1 LRSVLRRRTRSPD
14 ERGQV
19 LSSLVAVLA
28 AVAIVGGLLVLFGTR
43 GSDSAADTPVA
54 KTSSSSPT
62 PKPSTPAPTS
72 APTSAPTTQPSSEP
86 SSVPSSAPTSEPAP
100 TTAPSTGAPIP
111 PSERP
116 AVEMYNNTSRKGL
129 AEDVSIRAR
138 QAGWTVACADN
149 WHGKIVGSTVYY
161 PPGMQSE
168 AAQLAKD
175 ISISRTKDAL
185 PNMKKDRLTVIL
197 TTDYTG

>member
-1 LRSVLRRRTRSPD
+1 MNRSKD

-28 AVAIVGGLLVLFGTR
+28 VVAIVGGLLVLFGTR

-138 QAGWTVACADN
+138 QAGWTVAGADN

>member
-1 LRSVLRRRTRSPD
+1 MNRSTD

-43 GSDSAADTPVA
+43 GGDSAADTPVA
-54 KTSSSSPT
+54 KTSSASPT

-86 SSVPSSAPTSEPAP
+86 SSVPSSAPTSEPTP
-100 TTAPSTGAPIP
+100 TTAPSTGASIP

-138 QAGWTVACADN
+138 QAGWTVAGADN

>member
-1 LRSVLRRRTRSPD
+1 MD

-43 GSDSAADTPVA
+43 GSDSAADTPVV
-54 KTSSSSPT
+54 KTSSASPT

-72 APTSAPTTQPSSEP
+72 APTSAPTTEPSSEP
-86 SSVPSSAPTSEPAP
+86 SSVPSSAPTSESTSTA
-100 TTAPSTGAPIP
+100 APSTGASIP

-138 QAGWTVACADN
+138 QAGWTVAGADN